1 MPCVILT
8 ESRTRGGLMTVT
20 GDRSEILLE
29 NVDFNRRDCPDRP
42 LRPIP
47 SGRDHFADQWRYM
60 REIMFGDWIDID
72 QEVEPNDLTRLR
84 DDYFWQRDE
93 HMIGVVEAFERLGHE
108 QGRALFEQALT
119 QGIDTLE
126 NPPHEF
132 VTLFEHL
139 DQLPAQFDLVAAERG
154 RMLAKSATRSATLI
168 INGWALYETAMTGDI
183 SAATGATGRFVDDG
197 PRRFIETARIF
208 AEFTLPDIFDRHS
221 EAFQDVVRVRLM
233 HALASRGLRRKWGDD
248 LYLKF
253 GEPIPA
259 TSLLGFGSGMLLG
272 RLVDHAF
279 GRKLTGQQLED
290 LTEYSSFSARLWGAP
305 ERLHSASGTE
315 LIKSLNYVLAR
326 GGNPSPWRAE
336 LVDAIA
342 SPAHVAS
349 LTPPLPGFIKE
360 WISRHSDQIIATI
373 ALAPA
378 GVVFGYKQIDAMVAG
393 THFEPL
399 GYSFERRVR
408 YFAYLTRVNVGFARL
423 ADSVPWSNPIRER
436 RKRSGAAP
444 RERVAMLNKI
454 ARGRHIVLTYTQ
466 HDRSTAGEGF
476 TG

>member
-1 MPCVILT
+1 
-8 ESRTRGGLMTVT
+8 MTVT
-20 GDRSEILLE
+20 GERPQILLE
-29 NVDFNRRDCPDRP
+29 DVDFNRRDHPDRP

-47 SGRDHFADQWRYM
+47 PGRDHFADQWRQM
-60 REIMFGDWIDID
+60 REVLFGEWIDID
-72 QEVEPNDLTRLR
+72 REVEPNDLTRLR

-93 HMIGVVEAFERLGHE
+93 LMIGVVDAFEHLGAE
-108 QGRALFEQALT
+108 EGRALFEQALT
-119 QGIDTLE
+119 QGIASLDD
-126 NPPHEF
+126 PPQEF
-132 VTLFEHL
+132 VDLFEHL

-154 RMLAKSATRSATLI
+154 RMLAMSSTWAATTIIRS
-168 INGWALYETAMTGDI
+168 WAFYETAMTGDI
-183 SAATGATGRFVDDG
+183 SAATGATGRFADDG
-197 PRRFIETARIF
+197 PRRFIETARVF

-248 LYLKF
+248 VYLKF
-253 GEPIPA
+253 GEPIPV

-279 GRKLTGQQLED
+279 GRKLTPQQLED
-290 LTEYSSFSARLWGAP
+290 LAEYSTYSGRLWGAP
-305 ERLHSASGTE
+305 ELLHSPNGLE

-342 SPAHVAS
+342 GPAHLTTLADALPDPIKKVVSRYANQITAS
-349 LTPPLPGFIKE
+349 
-360 WISRHSDQIIATI
+360 I

-378 GVVFGYKQIDAMVAG
+378 GVVYGYQQIEAMVAG
-393 THFEPL
+393 TLFESL
-399 GYSFERRVR
+399 GYDFERRVR
-408 YFAYLTRVNVGFARL
+408 VFANITKLNVGIATV
-423 ADSVPWSNPIRER
+423 ADKLPWSNPIRER
-436 RKRSGAAP
+436 RKKSGAAA

-454 ARGRHIVLTYTQ
+454 ARGKHIPLTFTH
-466 HDRSTAGEGF
+466 HDRSTKGEGF